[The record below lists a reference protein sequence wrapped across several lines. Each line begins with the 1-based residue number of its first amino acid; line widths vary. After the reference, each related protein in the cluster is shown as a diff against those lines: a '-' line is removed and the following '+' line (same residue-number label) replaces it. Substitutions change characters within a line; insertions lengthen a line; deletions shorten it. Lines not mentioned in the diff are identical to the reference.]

1 MASAV
6 LVTCLVIAAAGVRPA
21 EGIRR
26 HHRHRRDPD
35 PVGEERVQKPNL
47 YKPKFEDCE
56 TYEPAVEEGSRKGKN
71 HRDVRNLWVL
81 ARSRQLQGVSSGDST
96 LRLTFFLRHHLKPL
110 PPPKSR
116 SRLLPGIGRL
126 SQPPIFNSGFGF
138 YSLFC

>member
-6 LVTCLVIAAAGVRPA
+6 LVTCLIIAAAGVRPA

-56 TYEPAVEEGSRKGKN
+56 TYEPAVEEGSRKGK
-71 HRDVRNLWVL
+71 DVRTYIVTGFFGY
-81 ARSRQLQGVSSGDST
+81 SRGVNKFKMLHRVT
-96 LRLTFFLRHHLKPL
+96 
-110 PPPKSR
+110 
-116 SRLLPGIGRL
+116 
-126 SQPPIFNSGFGF
+126 QP
-138 YSLFC
+138 

>member
-6 LVTCLVIAAAGVRPA
+6 LVTCLIVAAAGVRPA

-56 TYEPAVEEGSRKGKN
+56 TYEPAVEEGSRKGKDL
-71 HRDVRNLWVL
+71 RCVR
-81 ARSRQLQGVSSGDST
+81 
-96 LRLTFFLRHHLKPL
+96 
-110 PPPKSR
+110 
-116 SRLLPGIGRL
+116 I
-126 SQPPIFNSGFGF
+126 I
-138 YSLFC
+138 

>member
-6 LVTCLVIAAAGVRPA
+6 LVTCLIIAAAGVRSA

-56 TYEPAVEEGSRKGKN
+56 TYEPAVEEGSRKGKTL
-71 HRDVRNLWVL
+71 RSVRNLWVCTI
-81 ARSRQLQGVSSGDST
+81 AVDNITISLQGVPLGDST
-96 LRLTFFLRHHLKPL
+96 PSLTF
-110 PPPKSR
+110 
-116 SRLLPGIGRL
+116 
-126 SQPPIFNSGFGF
+126 
-138 YSLFC
+138 CCATT